1 MLNDLGAPL
10 KLDWKV
16 LCAASPYHQILAL
29 LLFSTFVAFISKG
42 YRSINSV
49 LLFVPVLLCSGP
61 VFINPAV
68 EVDHCFPTLKFAS
81 FLKAFFSLPPLVPA
95 AAAFSQLR
103 ENWGA
108 DLGPLQAAKDEEEL
122 EEVVASSA
130 VAVV

>member
-1 MLNDLGAPL
+1 M
-10 KLDWKV
+10 
-16 LCAASPYHQILAL
+16 
-29 LLFSTFVAFISKG
+29 
-42 YRSINSV
+42 
-49 LLFVPVLLCSGP
+49 
-61 VFINPAV
+61 
-68 EVDHCFPTLKFAS
+68 
-81 FLKAFFSLPPLVPA
+81 PA